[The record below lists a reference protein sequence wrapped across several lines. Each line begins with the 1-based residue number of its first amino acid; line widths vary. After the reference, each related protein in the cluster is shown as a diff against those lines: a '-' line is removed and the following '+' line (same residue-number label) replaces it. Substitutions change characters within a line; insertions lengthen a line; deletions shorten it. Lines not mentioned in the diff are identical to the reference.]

1 MTRQQ
6 LTQKM
11 KRYGL
16 SLTELVQ
23 TISGF
28 ISNDFA
34 LICAFSCHQQVAFDE
49 GTDEFSAYFNGLTN
63 PKVLITTS
71 DRPRGVSGCCS
82 AKICVCGVVCFFN
95 LCSSGV
101 GQGLTF
107 LANQSLKD
115 EEERTRHG
123 LCRITSPV

>member
-11 KRYGL
+11 KRYGR

-23 TISGF
+23 TVSGF
-28 ISNDFA
+28 ICNDFV

-71 DRPRGVSGCCS
+71 DRPRGVSGFCS
-82 AKICVCGVVCFFN
+82 AKICVYGFVLFFK
-95 LCSSGV
+95 LVQLWSGS
-101 GQGLTF
+101 GSHF
-107 LANQSLKD
+107 PYES
-115 EEERTRHG
+115 
-123 LCRITSPV
+123 ITEG